1 MDTEDTCERSVARLI
16 SRTADLKHRRSHEL
30 LDELGLYQ
38 GQAFVLYALW
48 DQDGLPQSELTERLQ
63 RSPSTITKT
72 VQRLEKAGFVKRC
85 SDDSDERVSRV
96 CLTDTGRTIRPTVE
110 EMWNKLDQ
118 QLFAGFGPEE
128 LALFANLLT
137 RVCDNITD
145 QTRKRGNR

>member
-1 MDTEDTCERSVARLI
+1 MHSEDTRERSVARLI
-16 SRTADLKHRRSHEL
+16 SRTADLKHRRGHEL

-48 DQDGLPQSELTERLQ
+48 DEDGLPQSELTERLQ

-85 SDDSDERVSRV
+85 SDHADERISRV
-96 CLTDTGRTIRPTVE
+96 FLTDAGRDIRPTVE
-110 EMWNKLDQ
+110 EIWNKLDQ
-118 QLFAGFGPEE
+118 QLFAGFRPEE
-128 LALFANLLT
+128 LALFADLLA

-145 QTRKRGNR
+145 QTRKRGDR